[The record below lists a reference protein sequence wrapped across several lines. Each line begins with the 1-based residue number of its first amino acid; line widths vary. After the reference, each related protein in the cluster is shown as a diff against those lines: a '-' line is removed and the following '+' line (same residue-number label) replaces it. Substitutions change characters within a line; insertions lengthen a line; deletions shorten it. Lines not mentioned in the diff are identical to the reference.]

1 MASRVLV
8 AYASK
13 YGATKEIANKIGE
26 ILQEASLKVNV
37 LSAGQVYDLTP
48 YDAVVLGSAV
58 YDRKWCMEAAA
69 FLATYESSLAKI
81 PVWLF
86 SSGAIGKGDP
96 TMLMNG
102 WHFPA
107 ELQALAYRI
116 HPRDIT
122 FFHGAINIEKLNFA
136 EKQIAKEF
144 YTPLGDYRDWN
155 AITNWAVSIAVS
167 LRSEVAE

>member
-1 MASRVLV
+1 MKSQILV

-26 ILQEASLKVNV
+26 LFQEAGLKVNV
-37 LSAGQVYDLTP
+37 LPAEQVDDLTR

-58 YDRKWCMEAAA
+58 YDREWCKAAGA
-69 FLATYESSLAKI
+69 FLADYESSLAKI

-86 SSGAIGKGDP
+86 SSGALGNGDP

-107 ELQALAYRI
+107 ALQALAYRI

-136 EKQIAKEF
+136 EKQIAEEF
-144 YTPLGDYRDWN
+144 YTPLGDFRDWD
-155 AITNWAVSIAVS
+155 AITKWAASIVIS
-167 LRSEVAE
+167 LRPEVAE

>member
-1 MASRVLV
+1 MASRILV

-13 YGATKEIANKIGE
+13 YGSTKEIAHKIGD
-26 ILQEASLKVNV
+26 ILHESGLKVNILPAESV
-37 LSAGQVYDLTP
+37 HELTP
-48 YDAVVLGSAV
+48 FDAVVLGSAV
-58 YDRKWCMEAAA
+58 YDRKWREEAEA
-69 FLATYESSLAKI
+69 FLAAYESSLAKL

-107 ELQALAYRI
+107 SLQAIAYRI
-116 HPRDIT
+116 HPRDIA
-122 FFHGAINIEKLNFA
+122 FFHGAIKLEKLNFA

-144 YTPLGDYRDWN
+144 YAPFGDFRDWN
-155 AITNWAVSIAVS
+155 VITDWAASIVSA
-167 LRSEVAE
+167 L